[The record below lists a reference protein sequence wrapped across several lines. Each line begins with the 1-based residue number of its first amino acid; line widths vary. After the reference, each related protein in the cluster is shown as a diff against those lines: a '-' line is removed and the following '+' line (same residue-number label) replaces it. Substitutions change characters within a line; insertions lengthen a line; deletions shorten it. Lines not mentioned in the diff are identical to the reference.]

1 MGLRGNVQTGS
12 RTKLFIAEPQ
22 TPLLLLQT
30 GVVLR
35 TTLEGD
41 AQESGC
47 LFQQAAWG
55 TDPLGSIWTVSLD
68 KGYVAIGGLTAAAQP
83 LSVELRKREQSEK
96 NGKKERDRETAEYLG
111 QHSEKGEMKGV
122 GRKSCHN
129 HSATREM
136 TV

>member
-1 MGLRGNVQTGS
+1 M
-12 RTKLFIAEPQ
+12 
-22 TPLLLLQT
+22 
-30 GVVLR
+30 
-35 TTLEGD
+35 
-41 AQESGC
+41 
-47 LFQQAAWG
+47 
-55 TDPLGSIWTVSLD
+55 SLD

-122 GRKSCHN
+122 GRKSCHH
-129 HSATREM
+129 HSPVCEM